1 MDVMKTAQ
9 RSGSILRAIAHGL
22 TETLIAGRKQ
32 LASSA
37 DDAVRTARDSFD
49 QFREISDDLLAR
61 VNPGPLVEDLYAFL
75 GVASASALADLDE
88 RIDYVELKVEEVA
101 RKRAREELLLLQQ
114 RISELETILSHVGEG
129 ERNEAMGALLAR
141 LGELESRI
149 DALPWTRFS
158 DERRM
163 RT

>member
-1 MDVMKTAQ
+1 MDAMKTAEQ
-9 RSGSILRAIAHGL
+9 GGAILRAISRGL
-22 TETLIAGRKQ
+22 TESLLAGRKQ
-32 LASSA
+32 LASTV
-37 DDAVRTARDSFD
+37 DDAERIARETLE
-49 QFREISDDLLAR
+49 QLREVSDDVFAR
-61 VNPGPLVEDLYAFL
+61 MNPGPLVEDVYAFL
-75 GVASASALADLDE
+75 GIASATALADLDE

-114 RISELETILSHVGEG
+114 RITELETILSHAGDAG
-129 ERNEAMGALLAR
+129 RNEAMGSLLVR

-158 DERRM
+158 EERRI